1 MFLFLWNFILWASY
15 INKIFLFM
23 IACFKRKR
31 GKKNVVSN
39 VIPFARSRWCLCV
52 GLQVNFKLWRYYF
65 LPDCLREISVSSSS
79 GVIPGYI
86 TPDVKCVFN
95 TSVGVELCPW
105 ELYFYVFLCICVT
118 WICIQVQ
125 IRVAC
130 LKHVVLL
137 WDGTVVWLNDLIFP
151 GFPLL
156 PLLEDGYSALA
167 SLRPSA
173 ATTLQSW
180 WRAGQSPDDSS
191 QLLQHLWIHPHYCR
205 N

>member
-1 MFLFLWNFILWASY
+1 M
-15 INKIFLFM
+15 
-23 IACFKRKR
+23 
-31 GKKNVVSN
+31 
-39 VIPFARSRWCLCV
+39 
-52 GLQVNFKLWRYYF
+52 GLLVNFKLWRYYF

-79 GVIPGYI
+79 GAIPGYI

-95 TSVGVELCPW
+95 TSVGVELSPW

-137 WDGTVVWLNDLIFP
+137 WDGTAVWLNDLIFP

-156 PLLEDGYSALA
+156 PLLEDGYNALA
-167 SLRPSA
+167 SLWDLQPPQLCKADEGQGSLLMTVVSSFNTFGYIPTTVIISSLWSFWQPLCGVNLTFTNDFFPS
-173 ATTLQSW
+173 S
-180 WRAGQSPDDSS
+180 
-191 QLLQHLWIHPHYCR
+191 
-205 N
+205 